1 VLPMIRAGQLRGLAI
16 TTSQRST
23 LAPDIPTVAES
34 GVPGFEGITWLG
46 LAAPAKTPEPV
57 ITRLAAELKAV
68 LADKETIVK
77 LAATGA
83 EPPASAGPEGMK
95 ALLGD
100 DITRW
105 KAILSDGKIKLQ

>member
-1 VLPMIRAGQLRGLAI
+1 MPQIKSGRVRALAI
-16 TTSQRST
+16 TSKTRSR
-23 LAPDIPTVAES
+23 AIPDLPTVAES

-68 LADKETIVK
+68 LADKETIAK

-83 EPPASAGPEGMK
+83 EPPAAPGPDGMR
-95 ALLGD
+95 ALLD
-100 DITRW
+100 DDLARW
-105 KAILSDGKIKLQ
+105 KGILSDGKIKLQ